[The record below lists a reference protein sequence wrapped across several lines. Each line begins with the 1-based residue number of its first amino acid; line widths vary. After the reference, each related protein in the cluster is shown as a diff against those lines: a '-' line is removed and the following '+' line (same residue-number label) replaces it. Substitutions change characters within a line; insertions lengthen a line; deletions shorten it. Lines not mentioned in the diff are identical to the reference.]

1 MKHASATTIS
11 IDNLTLESV
20 ETNFSHWREN
30 RGQDKKIP
38 DFLWQQVS
46 EILTHYPQHQI
57 LSTLKLSHY
66 QLKKNLILIS
76 KYQPLTQTSTTR
88 QSSIEETSTS
98 FVKAFLPA
106 SVDQAYHVE
115 WQRVDGSKLIISRLD
130 VAGLNVLIQNW
141 RI

>member
-1 MKHASATTIS
+1 MKHVTATTIS

-20 ETNFSHWREN
+20 QANFNHWREN

-46 EILTHYPQHQI
+46 KILPHYPQRQI

-66 QLKKNLILIS
+66 QLRKNLNLVP
-76 KYQPLTQTSTTR
+76 KHQPLTQTSTT
-88 QSSIEETSTS
+88 QQPSIEETSTS

-115 WQRVDGSKLIISRLD
+115 WQKVDGSKLIISQLD
-130 VAGLNVLIQNW
+130 AAGLNVLMQNW